1 MRRLIPILSACLLGG
16 ALPALAQETQP
27 AVETGDVPAATLD
40 LPAEAQTTE
49 PQAAEGGAVP
59 PLAELRDS
67 ATKLAEQIRKALAAG
82 KEPPLHSDL
91 AASLLIYD
99 AFNRD
104 VLRTL
109 PADLATVKATCTPVM
124 EAGLGYGRYL
134 VGKKTGADAAAAKI
148 QDELALAFAA
158 EDLCAKR
165 TLALTAAGL
174 EGKDKK
180 ALQAAAETVAPM
192 RTGALRIEI
201 GMLRAQSDEAVNQAN
216 KMLLLGALREEPE
229 TLAESLTLAQRRT
242 LVDEIDAAA
251 GKVEPG
257 IADQLGQLKAYFT
270 KESCTGLCAIGPAT
284 PKPMTV
290 AAPVSGPVDKPAPP
304 RKLDPGR

>member
-1 MRRLIPILSACLLGG
+1 MRRLIPILSACLIGS
-16 ALPALAQETQP
+16 AFPALAQDTP
-27 AVETGDVPAATLD
+27 PTVDAGDVPTATLD
-40 LPAEAQTTE
+40 LPAGAQSGEQRGTQ
-49 PQAAEGGAVP
+49 PQASDAATVP

-67 ATKLAEQIRKALAAG
+67 ATKLAEQIKAALAAG

-134 VGKKTGADAAAAKI
+134 VAKRGGADAAAAKI

-165 TLALTAAGL
+165 TLALTAASL
-174 EGKDKK
+174 VDKDRE
-180 ALQAAAETVAPM
+180 AVQAMADTVAPM
-192 RTGALRIEI
+192 RTGALRI
-201 GMLRAQSDEAVNQAN
+201 AT
-216 KMLLLGALREEPE
+216 LGAL
-229 TLAESLTLAQRRT
+229 AM
-242 LVDEIDAAA
+242 AA
-251 GKVEPG
+251 
-257 IADQLGQLKAYFT
+257 T
-270 KESCTGLCAIGPAT
+270 TAIGHAFGV
-284 PKPMTV
+284 V
-290 AAPVSGPVDKPAPP
+290 A
-304 RKLDPGR
+304 